1 MDKGLQEI
9 GVRENQLM
17 KEDFETTHYS
27 SAGSGEQPRVRPLSE
42 MAFRRE
48 TQKTSVKR
56 LYPGFQNLKKDLDHP
71 NSMRRTIEIGWRH
84 LCRGTKAKKM
94 EIEEPGTQFKIP
106 VGKDRVKKSPKT
118 GTQQLYPAGFENL
131 KKTVEQP
138 NRVRSKNGGTKR
150 SLNLFSRNNKILER
164 NDRVKQGE
172 VNH

>member
-1 MDKGLQEI
+1 
-9 GVRENQLM
+9 
-17 KEDFETTHYS
+17 
-27 SAGSGEQPRVRPLSE
+27 
-42 MAFRRE
+42 
-48 TQKTSVKR
+48 
-56 LYPGFQNLKKDLDHP
+56 
-71 NSMRRTIEIGWRH
+71 
-84 LCRGTKAKKM
+84 M